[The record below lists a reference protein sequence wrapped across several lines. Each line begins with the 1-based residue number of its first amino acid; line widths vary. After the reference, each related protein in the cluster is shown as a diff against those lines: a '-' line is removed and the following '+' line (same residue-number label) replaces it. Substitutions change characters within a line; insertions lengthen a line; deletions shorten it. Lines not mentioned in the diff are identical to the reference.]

1 MRTAS
6 TPLPTPARP
15 SYALLL
21 AVLCSLNAGGLFAS
35 DINLPGV
42 PDTAQAFG
50 TPVASVQWTFSAFMI
65 GIAVSQAVY
74 GPISDAYGRKRVI
87 VFGLGL
93 FVAASLVCA
102 AAPTIEVFGA
112 GRLLQA
118 LGAGSGMVLGRAVIS
133 DLYEEKE
140 AARTFATVMPIVGVS
155 PSVAPLIGGYLTSY
169 VSWRAPFAVTALIG
183 LTTLVVM
190 VTRIP
195 ESLPPQRRSK
205 HLAATLRGYP
215 RLLTRPLFWAYT
227 TNLAVAYGGY
237 FGYLAASPLVF
248 EKMGLATQTT
258 SYCYITVSVGYVA
271 GNLTSRALVRRRRI
285 DELLWLGH
293 GFFLAGALLMLGLG
307 LSGAG
312 GRWGLLV
319 LVFMPVMT
327 FGNGFL
333 LPLSMS
339 AGVTAFR
346 TTAGS
351 ASGLMGAL
359 QLLGASLGI
368 FLTSRLPAGD
378 LLALGWFVL
387 AASAV
392 GGVLFALFLSLARRE
407 RADDETGAGG
417 TAATAAAVLPAAPVL
432 PAAAVTPATPV
443 LPATAVTPATPIPP
457 AAATTAVG
465 ERPREVQEAVAE

>member
-6 TPLPTPARP
+6 TPVPTPART

-248 EKMGLATQTT
+248 EKMGLATETT

-271 GNLTSRALVRRRRI
+271 GNLTSRALVRSRRI
-285 DELLWLGH
+285 DRLLWTGH
-293 GFFLAGALLMLGLG
+293 GFFLAGALLMLALG

-378 LLALGWFVL
+378 LFALGWFVL
-387 AASAV
+387 AASVV
-392 GGVLFALFLSLARRE
+392 GGVLFALFLSLAGRE
-407 RADDETGAGG
+407 RADDGTRAGDA
-417 TAATAAAVLPAAPVL
+417 AATATVTVAPT
-432 PAAAVTPATPV
+432 APATVTVAPTAP
-443 LPATAVTPATPIPP
+443 LATATPPATAA
-457 AAATTAVG
+457 TAVG

>member
-1 MRTAS
+1 MKTA
-6 TPLPTPARP
+6 PAQARHG
-15 SYALLL
+15 LLL

-42 PDTAQAFG
+42 PATAHAFH

-87 VFGLGL
+87 LPGLGL
-93 FVAASLVCA
+93 FVVASLICA
-102 AAPTIEVFGA
+102 VAPSVEVFGA

-118 LGAGSGMVLGRAVIS
+118 LGAGSGMVLGRAVIG
-133 DLYEEKE
+133 DLYDEKD
-140 AARTFATVMPIVGVS
+140 AARMFTTVMPIVGVS
-155 PSVAPLIGGYLTSY
+155 PSVAPLIGGYLTTY
-169 VSWRAPFAVTALIG
+169 VSWRAPFVVTAVIG
-183 LTTLVVM
+183 LVTLFVVA
-190 VTRIP
+190 TAIP
-195 ESLPPQRRSK
+195 ESLPPERRAQR
-205 HLAATLRGYP
+205 LGTTLRGYP

-227 TNLAVAYGGY
+227 LNLAVAYGGY

-248 EKMGLATQTT
+248 EKMGLSTQAT
-258 SYCYITVSVGYVA
+258 SYCYITVSLTYVA
-271 GNLTSRALVRRRRI
+271 GNLCSRALVRKHAVDR
-285 DELLWLGH
+285 LLWCGH
-293 GFFLAGALLMLGLG
+293 GFFFLGAVLMLGLG

-333 LPLSMS
+333 LPLSTS

-346 TTAGS
+346 STAGS

-368 FLTSRLPAGD
+368 YLSSRLPAGD
-378 LLALGWFVL
+378 LFSLGWFVL
-387 AASAV
+387 AVSLIGSTAFAV
-392 GGVLFALFLSLARRE
+392 CLSLAARQRR
-407 RADDETGAGG
+407 A
-417 TAATAAAVLPAAPVL
+417 
-432 PAAAVTPATPV
+432 PAAAPAATGP
-443 LPATAVTPATPIPP
+443 TAVVPAPR
-457 AAATTAVG
+457 AAARG
-465 ERPREVQEAVAE
+465 EQQPASVD

>member
-1 MRTAS
+1 
-6 TPLPTPARP
+6 
-15 SYALLL
+15 
-21 AVLCSLNAGGLFAS
+21 
-35 DINLPGV
+35 
-42 PDTAQAFG
+42 
-50 TPVASVQWTFSAFMI
+50 
-65 GIAVSQAVY
+65 
-74 GPISDAYGRKRVI
+74 
-87 VFGLGL
+87 
-93 FVAASLVCA
+93 
-102 AAPTIEVFGA
+102 
-112 GRLLQA
+112 
-118 LGAGSGMVLGRAVIS
+118 MVLGRAVIS

-190 VTRIP
+190 VARIP

-205 HLAATLRGYP
+205 HLGATLKGYP
-215 RLLTRPLFWAYT
+215 GLLTRPRFWAYT
-227 TNLAVAYGGY
+227 VNLAVAYGGY

-248 EKMGLATQTT
+248 QKMGLATETT
-258 SYCYITVSVGYVA
+258 SYCYISVSVAYVA
-271 GNLTSRALVRRRRI
+271 GNLTSRSLVRRRRI
-285 DELLWLGH
+285 DELLWVGH

-368 FLTSRLPAGD
+368 YLTSRLPAGD

-392 GGVLFALFLSLARRE
+392 GVVLFALFLWLAARR
-407 RADDETGAGG
+407 RPTGSPGSDDAATVAAAE
-417 TAATAAAVLPAAPVL
+417 TAATV
-432 PAAAVTPATPV
+432 ATD
-443 LPATAVTPATPIPP
+443 AD
-457 AAATTAVG
+457 G
-465 ERPREVQEAVAE
+465 RPKEVQEAVAE

>member
-6 TPLPTPARP
+6 TPVPTPPRT

-248 EKMGLATQTT
+248 EKMGLATETT

-271 GNLTSRALVRRRRI
+271 GNLTSRALVRTRRI
-285 DELLWLGH
+285 DRLLWTGH
-293 GFFLAGALLMLGLG
+293 GFFLAGAVLMLALG

-378 LLALGWFVL
+378 LFALGWFVL
-387 AASAV
+387 AASVA
-392 GGVLFALFLSLARRE
+392 GGVLFALFLSLAGRE
-407 RADDETGAGG
+407 RAADGTRAGNA
-417 TAATAAAVLPAAPVL
+417 AATATVTVAPTALTALTAPTLPTASTAPR
-432 PAAAVTPATPV
+432 
-443 LPATAVTPATPIPP
+443 ATAA
-457 AAATTAVG
+457 G

>member
-6 TPLPTPARP
+6 TPVPRSART

-42 PDTAQAFG
+42 PDTAQAFDA
-50 TPVASVQWTFSAFMI
+50 PVASVQWTFSAFMI

-74 GPISDAYGRKRVI
+74 GPISDAYGRKPVI

-102 AAPTIEVFGA
+102 VAPTIEVFGA

-118 LGAGSGMVLGRAVIS
+118 LGAGAGMVLGRAVIS

-190 VTRIP
+190 VARIP

-205 HLAATLRGYP
+205 HLGATLKGYP
-215 RLLTRPLFWAYT
+215 GLLTRPRFWAYT
-227 TNLAVAYGGY
+227 VNLAVAYGGY

-248 EKMGLATQTT
+248 QKMGLATETT
-258 SYCYITVSVGYVA
+258 SYCYITVSVAYVA
-271 GNLTSRALVRRRRI
+271 GNLTSRSLVRRRRI
-285 DELLWLGH
+285 DELLWVGH

-368 FLTSRLPAGD
+368 YLTSRLPAGD

-392 GGVLFALFLSLARRE
+392 GVVLFALFLWLASRR
-407 RADDETGAGG
+407 RTTGSPGSD
-417 TAATAAAVLPAAPVL
+417 
-432 PAAAVTPATPV
+432 
-443 LPATAVTPATPIPP
+443 
-457 AAATTAVG
+457 AAATVATAETVATTATVATDAG
-465 ERPREVQEAVAE
+465 GRPKEVQEAVAE

>member
-6 TPLPTPARP
+6 TPVPTPART

-102 AAPTIEVFGA
+102 TAPTIEVFGA

-248 EKMGLATQTT
+248 EKMGLATETT

-271 GNLTSRALVRRRRI
+271 GNLTSRALVRTRRI
-285 DELLWLGH
+285 DRLLWTGH
-293 GFFLAGALLMLGLG
+293 GFFLAGAVLMLALG

-319 LVFMPVMT
+319 LAFMPVMT

-378 LLALGWFVL
+378 LFALGWFVL
-387 AASAV
+387 AASVA
-392 GGVLFALFLSLARRE
+392 GGVLFALFLSLAGRGRA
-407 RADDETGAGG
+407 ADDSRAGDA
-417 TAATAAAVLPAAPVL
+417 AATAAVTVPPTAPTPPAVLTASTAPR
-432 PAAAVTPATPV
+432 AAAA
-443 LPATAVTPATPIPP
+443 
-457 AAATTAVG
+457 G